1 MLKHVMNNPHKVLP
15 QLLAAAVGSWGFF
28 CTGLV
33 RGWSSPG
40 IPSLNATKNFEIES
54 SDVAWI
60 ASMPPL
66 CALVGAL
73 LVSYPMQH
81 FGRRRTLIG
90 LSIPFFIGFLLMGL
104 TYFGRHKAMLYV
116 GRLITGLVNGALTP
130 SSQIYISEC
139 SSPRIR
145 GVLSSL
151 TASALALG
159 ILTPYIIGAFVDW
172 WVLALILVIFPVM
185 LLIGMIFMP
194 ETPIWLMAHKR
205 EDEARRALQRLRGK
219 RTDIDAEFL
228 RIKENQEKSDKKKH
242 KIQPR
247 ELLKGSVLKPLS
259 ISMGIMFFQQFT
271 GINAMV
277 FYTVNIFKSAGSSI
291 DGRYATIIVG
301 VVQLIATAF
310 SGFFV
315 DRYGRRILL
324 LGSAAIVSCSL
335 AAMGSFFYMQAQ
347 WGSDVATEKLGW
359 LPLLSLVVF
368 FVAYSGGYANVPFIL
383 MGEMFPARYRSILGP
398 LSSSFN
404 LCCTFIVVRC
414 FPIMQI
420 TMGKYGAFWF
430 FMCCTLVGIVFVFFL
445 LPETKG
451 KTLEDIEKI
460 FSAKYDATGT
470 LKTTEAQ
477 ADNNSLEVKVP
488 PSTLPVDIEKNKSND
503 RAVRQQEAKK
513 NGTVALDDGNQITT
527 LALKPIADSEDEEDG
542 SLVMAPL

>member
-1 MLKHVMNNPHKVLP
+1 MLKHVMKNPHKVLP
-15 QLLAAAVGSWGFF
+15 QLLAAAIGSWGFF

-54 SDVAWI
+54 SDIAWI
-60 ASMPPL
+60 ASVPPL
-66 CALVGAL
+66 CALIGAL
-73 LVSYPMQH
+73 LATYPLQH

-116 GRLITGLVNGALTP
+116 GRVITGLVNGALTP
-130 SSQIYISEC
+130 ASQIYISEC
-139 SSPRIR
+139 SSPHIR

-172 WVLALILVIFPVM
+172 WTLALTLIIFPVM
-185 LLIGMIFMP
+185 LLVGMIFMP
-194 ETPIWLMAHKR
+194 ETPIWLMANKR

-219 RTDIDAEFL
+219 RTDIDAEFV
-228 RIKENQEKSDKKKH
+228 RIKENQEKNDKKEH

-324 LGSAAIVSCSL
+324 LGSASIVSCSL
-335 AAMGSFFYMQAQ
+335 AAMGSFFYMQDQ
-347 WGSDVATEKLGW
+347 WGPELATEKLGW
-359 LPLLSLVVF
+359 LPLLSLIVF
-368 FVAYSGGYANVPFIL
+368 FIAFSGGYANVPFIL

-404 LCCTFIVVRC
+404 LCCTFIVVRS
-414 FPIMQI
+414 FPTMQI
-420 TMGKYGAFWF
+420 TIGKYGAFWF
-430 FMCCTLVGIVFVFFL
+430 FMSCTLAGIVFVYFL

-460 FSAKYDATGT
+460 FSAKYDAAGV
-470 LKTTEAQ
+470 LKTAEMQ
-477 ADNNSLEVKVP
+477 ADNSLEVKIT
-488 PSTLPVDIEKNKSND
+488 PSALSDDIETNKPNDGNLRHQKSKNS
-503 RAVRQQEAKK
+503 
-513 NGTVALDDGNQITT
+513 GSVALENGNQIATFS
-527 LALKPIADSEDEEDG
+527 LKPITDSEEEDDG
-542 SLVMAPL
+542 SLVAAPL

>member
-1 MLKHVMNNPHKVLP
+1 MLKHVMKNPHKVLP
-15 QLLAAAVGSWGFF
+15 QLLAAAIGSWGFF

-116 GRLITGLVNGALTP
+116 GRLMTGLVNGALTP

-172 WVLALILVIFPVM
+172 WVLALILIVFPV
-185 LLIGMIFMP
+185 LLFTGMIFMP
-194 ETPIWLMAHKR
+194 ETPIWLMAHKH

-219 RTDIDAEFL
+219 RTDVDAEFL

-259 ISMGIMFFQQFT
+259 ISLGIMFFQQST

-324 LGSAAIVSCSL
+324 LGSAVIVSCSL
-335 AAMGSFFYMQAQ
+335 AAMGSFFYMQEQ
-347 WGSDVATEKLGW
+347 WGAALATEKLGW

-368 FVAYSGGYANVPFIL
+368 FIAYSGGYANVPFIL
-383 MGEMFPARYRSILGP
+383 MGELFPARYRSILGP

-404 LCCTFIVVRC
+404 LCCTFIVVRS
-414 FPIMQI
+414 FPVMQV
-420 TMGKYGAFWF
+420 TMTKYGAFWF
-430 FMCCTLVGIVFVFFL
+430 FMCCTLVGIAFVYFL

-477 ADNNSLEVKVP
+477 TDENSLEVKVP
-488 PSTLPVDIEKNKSND
+488 AALSGDIEMNKSND
-503 RAVRQQEAKK
+503 GALRQHKTKK
-513 NGTVALDDGNQITT
+513 NGNVALDNGNQITT
-527 LALKPIADSEDEEDG
+527 LALTPIADSEDEEDG